1 MNDLVIVDI
10 ETYSFTT
17 VNVVE
22 TAVPTPI
29 GNCSLTAVGNS
40 CFVFGGTDAKGMCYN
55 DIRSLDVSAYLDSRD
70 ITVSEGASS
79 DYSFKILIIGDACKC
94 DTCEPLLFIEVFKVR
109 TNLLH
114 VFAIQLWENRL
125 YLQDFQRMYSCPVI
139 RQPSELIS
147 IVE

>member
-40 CFVFGGTDAKGMCYN
+40 CFVFGGTDTKGMCYN
-55 DIRSLDVSAYLDSRD
+55 DIRSLDVGAYLDSRD

-79 DYSFKILIIGDACKC
+79 DYSFKILIIGDACKSFC
-94 DTCEPLLFIEVFKVR
+94 VEYFIVS
-109 TNLLH
+109 N
-114 VFAIQLWENRL
+114 
-125 YLQDFQRMYSCPVI
+125 
-139 RQPSELIS
+139 
-147 IVE
+147 

>member
-1 MNDLVIVDI
+1 MDGCVNIQVFMNDLVIVDI

-22 TAVPTPI
+22 TAIPTPI

-79 DYSFKILIIGDACKC
+79 DYSFKILIIGDACELNFVLVVKC
-94 DTCEPLLFIEVFKVR
+94 CS
-109 TNLLH
+109 
-114 VFAIQLWENRL
+114 
-125 YLQDFQRMYSCPVI
+125 SC
-139 RQPSELIS
+139 
-147 IVE
+147 